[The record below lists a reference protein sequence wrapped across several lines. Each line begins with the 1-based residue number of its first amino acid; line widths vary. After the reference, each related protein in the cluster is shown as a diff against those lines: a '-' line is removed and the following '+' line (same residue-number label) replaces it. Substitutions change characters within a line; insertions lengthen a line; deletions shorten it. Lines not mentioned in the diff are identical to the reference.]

1 MANVNLTKIEH
12 AVSKLNVADLAMMT
26 LVEAEPGN
34 RNLDDVHFLIQE
46 AKREIKKAIEED

>member
-1 MANVNLTKIEH
+1 MANINLTKIEH
-12 AVSKLNVADLAMMT
+12 AVSKLNVADLAMIT

-46 AKREIKKAIEED
+46 VKREIKGAIGED